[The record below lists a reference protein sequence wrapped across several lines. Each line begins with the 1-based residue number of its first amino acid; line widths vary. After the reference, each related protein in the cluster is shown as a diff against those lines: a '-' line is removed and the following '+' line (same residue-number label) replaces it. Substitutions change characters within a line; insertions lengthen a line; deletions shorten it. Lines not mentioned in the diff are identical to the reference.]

1 MMADQ
6 TESASEDALKPV
18 ECVEYLD
25 DIVAKNAAG
34 ARNILI
40 PIELL
45 SDSAAALRALEAKVK
60 ALEHTRDT
68 LYVAKPFVNTL
79 EKMLADADET
89 ECELRADRD
98 RLAGEVERLTNMLD
112 AENSRARRL
121 ADLNDHLVEKVTRR
135 AFTEKAQDEVI
146 DGLVSETRRM
156 DAEVAR
162 LTSELAAAREDLA
175 QRREHMRRGMQSGVN
190 TARARGDG

>member
-1 MMADQ
+1 MTDQ
-6 TESASEDALKPV
+6 TESASEYAHAIAWLRGLPRQYMYSAEHV
-18 ECVEYLD
+18 EE
-25 DIVAKNAAG
+25 I
-34 ARNILI
+34 I
-40 PIELL
+40 
-45 SDSAAALRALEAKVK
+45 RALEAKV
-60 ALEHTRDT
+60 LWMEGDMRVLRRRDDK
-68 LYVAKPFVNTL
+68 LVA
-79 EKMLADADET
+79 EIY
-89 ECELRADRD
+89 ELRADRD